1 MATMMFTPIVEVNQ
15 DKTITVPA
23 EVTGQFRPAD
33 RFVVWPQGDMLI
45 LKRVKP
51 LRVTEVVANASEEN
65 PPLTL
70 DEIDEIV
77 HAVRQQHRQG

>member
-51 LRVTEVVANASEEN
+51 MRVTDVVANASEEN
-65 PPLTL
+65 PPLTP

>member
-23 EVTGQFRPAD
+23 EVTSKFRPTD

-51 LRVTEVVANASEEN
+51 LRVTDVVANASEEN

-77 HAVRQQHRQG
+77 HAVRQQRRQD

>member
-1 MATMMFTPIVEVNQ
+1 MATMMFTPIIEVNQ

-23 EVTGQFRPAD
+23 EVTGKFQPTD

-51 LRVTEVVANASEEN
+51 MRVTEVVANASEEN